1 MSQTATAA
9 REPLLR
15 IAKREGTTMP
25 QKIAVRAIAI
35 LLALVVDALFIF
47 FVTGLN
53 PLSVYGVMW
62 SGTFANMTRFSWML
76 RDLSTLLCVGIALA
90 PAFKMRFWNCGGEG
104 QILIGGLTAALIMV
118 YQGNNLPLPLLF
130 AAMALGSIAA
140 GALWGFIPAW
150 FKSRW
155 NTNETLFTLMMN
167 YVATSIVACMTN
179 IMRGQASSL
188 GTLNKATKAGWFPVI
203 MGQRYTINIIVVIVL
218 TFVMYA
224 YLRFSKQGY
233 EISVVGESE
242 NTARYAGI
250 NVRRVTVRTMLIS
263 GAICGLCG
271 FLIVAGKDQTISTAS
286 ANGRGFTAIIVAW
299 LAKFNTFYMAL
310 ISFLLVFLERGAS
323 EIASAYSLNEY
334 AADIITGIILFF
346 ILGSE
351 FFINYRVIPAAHTRR
366 ASDMH
371 SSLIAWIMRAIPFGT
386 IIMYGAL
393 GETVTEKSGNLN
405 LGVPGIMYLG
415 GFAGFASAW
424 AYENSAANPNGFVS
438 ILIALS
444 CAILASMAGG
454 LIYAFL
460 TISLRANQNVTGLAL
475 TTFGMGVANFFGVF
489 ILNGASYSA
498 APIANKAFS
507 AKIPVLSGLGDI
519 GQVVFS
525 YGFLVYAAI
534 LLAVVLH
541 WFLTRTRAG

>member
-218 TFVMYA
+218 TFIMYA
-224 YLRFSKQGY
+224 
-233 EISVVGESE
+233 
-242 NTARYAGI
+242 YAGI

-351 FFINYRVIPAAHTRR
+351 FFINYRVIPRGAHKE
-366 ASDMH
+366 
-371 SSLIAWIMRAIPFGT
+371 G
-386 IIMYGAL
+386 
-393 GETVTEKSGNLN
+393 K
-405 LGVPGIMYLG
+405 
-415 GFAGFASAW
+415 
-424 AYENSAANPNGFVS
+424 
-438 ILIALS
+438 
-444 CAILASMAGG
+444 
-454 LIYAFL
+454 
-460 TISLRANQNVTGLAL
+460 
-475 TTFGMGVANFFGVF
+475 
-489 ILNGASYSA
+489 
-498 APIANKAFS
+498 
-507 AKIPVLSGLGDI
+507 
-519 GQVVFS
+519 
-525 YGFLVYAAI
+525 
-534 LLAVVLH
+534 
-541 WFLTRTRAG
+541 